1 MQKGRVEV
9 ISMRLTWVIIAIWFG
24 ANLLSQAIYIGFNG
38 QPYDANAILS
48 GLGNWYWVC
57 IAIELFIWIAL
68 SILVINRLRIKTQ
81 EDCLFESV

>member
-1 MQKGRVEV
+1 MQKGQVEV
-9 ISMRLTWVIIAIWFG
+9 LSIRLTWVIIAIWFG

-57 IAIELFIWIAL
+57 IAIELLIWIAL
-68 SILVINRLRIKTQ
+68 GLLVIKKLRIKTQ
-81 EDCLFESV
+81 DERVLESV

>member
-9 ISMRLTWVIIAIWFG
+9 LSIRLTWVIIAIWFG

-48 GLGNWYWVC
+48 SLGYWYWVC
-57 IAIELFIWIAL
+57 IAIELFIWLAL
-68 SILVINRLRIKTQ
+68 GLLVINKLRIKTQ
-81 EDCLFESV
+81 EEGLFESV

>member
-1 MQKGRVEV
+1 MQKGQVEV
-9 ISMRLTWVIIAIWFG
+9 LSIRLTWVIIAIWFG

-48 GLGNWYWVC
+48 SLGYWYWVC

-68 SILVINRLRIKTQ
+68 GFLVIKKLRIKTQ
-81 EDCLFESV
+81 EEGLFESV